1 MSSQLGGKQKKKE
14 EYNGSYV
21 ENISRVE
28 FHARKFDS
36 AKDSE
41 GVSGFSKLVVKDWF
55 LSHSDIQ
62 GGEQLSLS
70 VVLKGPA
77 EAEP

>member
-1 MSSQLGGKQKKKE
+1 MRGNLIRQK
-14 EYNGSYV
+14 
-21 ENISRVE
+21 ILT
-28 FHARKFDS
+28 
-36 AKDSE
+36 E